1 MVRQRRVRA
10 VREITIADRPDR
22 PRPAHMQDVGV
33 QGQHRATLLPGQLQ
47 ISGHS
52 PTSNQDG
59 RPAAMTTDLHVPAQ
73 TGTHHRLSRQWR
85 LAAQIG
91 YTYEL
96 LGQSPITLCKALGR
110 NTQPHR
116 HRHVGG
122 AALS

>member
-1 MVRQRRVRA
+1 M
-10 VREITIADRPDR
+10 
-22 PRPAHMQDVGV
+22 
-33 QGQHRATLLPGQLQ
+33 QGQHRATLLPSQLQ
-47 ISGHS
+47 TSGHS

-116 HRHVGG
+116 TAVS
-122 AALS
+122 AALCCLELKQGRSSRCGYLDATSRYPVTPT

>member
-1 MVRQRRVRA
+1 
-10 VREITIADRPDR
+10 
-22 PRPAHMQDVGV
+22 MQDVGV

-52 PTSNQDG
+52 PTSNRDG

-96 LGQSPITLCKALGR
+96 LGQSPITLCKLS
-110 NTQPHR
+110 
-116 HRHVGG
+116 GG
-122 AALS
+122 IRSRIGTAVPAALCCLELKQHRSSRCGYLDAMSRYPASPT